1 MHFLRQVFHQRKIKG
16 DNYGTKDIKK
26 YALNVQGIIDIDDEG
41 RITVSVEDRGE
52 YDLAGLMDAFSGKE
66 CKISITYDEDYG
78 VDVDNETGEVI

>member
-1 MHFLRQVFHQRKIKG
+1 MAQKIS
-16 DNYGTKDIKK
+16 KK

-78 VDVDNETGEVI
+78 VDADNETGEVI